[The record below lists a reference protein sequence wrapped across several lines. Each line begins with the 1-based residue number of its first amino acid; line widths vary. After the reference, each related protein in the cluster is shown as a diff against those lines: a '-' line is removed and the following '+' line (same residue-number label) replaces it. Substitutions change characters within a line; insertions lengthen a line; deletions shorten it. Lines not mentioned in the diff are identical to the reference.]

1 MPPPSPAA
9 DRSASSSPRLGA
21 EADALGVP
29 SLDLDA
35 LAGRLA
41 ARVAE
46 LVEEARTP
54 PPLLDLDGAARRLNV
69 STRTV
74 EALVAD
80 GEIPVVRIGTGRG
93 VRRFDPAAVEAFIR
107 RNARSL

>member
-1 MPPPSPAA
+1 MRRHRYVMATAIAA
-9 DRSASSSPRLGA
+9 SAFAAS
-21 EADALGVP
+21 
-29 SLDLDA
+29 A
-35 LAGRLA
+35 LA
-41 ARVAE
+41 E
-46 LVEEARTP
+46 P
-54 PPLLDLDGAARRLNV
+54 PPLLDIKAAAARLNV

-93 VRRFDPAAVEAFIR
+93 SRRFDPAAVEAFIR

>member
-1 MPPPSPAA
+1 MPPSSPAA
-9 DRSASSSPRLGA
+9 DRSSSSPPRLGA
-21 EADALGVP
+21 EADVP
-29 SLDLDA
+29 ASAGLDLDA

-46 LVEEARTP
+46 LIEEARTP

-80 GEIPVVRIGTGRG
+80 GEIPVIRIGTGRG